1 MVLSATNH
9 AEIAYGGGVAT
20 VADHVIS
27 ALLISGVRR
36 VYGLPGDSLNGF
48 TDAIR
53 RSGEISWEHVRHEET
68 AAFAAAAD
76 AALTRQ
82 LAVCAG
88 SCGPGNL
95 HLINGLFDAQR
106 SRVPVLAI
114 AAHIPRTEIGSEYF
128 QETHPQEL
136 FSECSVYREL
146 VSTPEMAPRILE
158 MAMRA
163 AVEENGVAVV
173 VIPGEIFLQRADAS
187 AFQARPIVRTHSV
200 VRPDDESLRKAA
212 EILNGAEAVTIL
224 GGAGVEGSHDELI
237 QAAATL
243 GAPTVHAL
251 RGKEFIEYDNPFDVG
266 MTGLLGFASGYKAI
280 KEADALLMLGTDF
293 PYQQFYPD
301 NAKVVQV
308 DIRGRNLGRRTPI
321 DLGLVGTVKDT
332 LAALQPLLQQKN
344 QRDHLD
350 RSLRHYRRTRKTLDE
365 LAVNDRDRSPIRP
378 EYVAGLADR
387 LAADDAVFTV
397 DVGSPVVWAARY
409 LKMNGRRRLVGS
421 FNHGTM
427 ACALPHAIGAQTAF
441 RNRQVVALAGDG
453 GLTMMFGELVTLIQN
468 RLPVKV
474 IVFNNSSL
482 NFVELEMKAAG
493 IVNFGTELVNPDFA
507 AVAQAM
513 GIFGRRVEQPSD
525 LQQALADAFAFE
537 GPALV
542 DVVTARQEL
551 SIPPAIT
558 VEQAKGF
565 SLYAIRTILAGRGDE
580 LLDLITT
587 NVARRILD

>member
-1 MVLSATNH
+1 M
-9 AEIAYGGGVAT
+9 AT

-53 RSGEISWEHVRHEET
+53 RSGEITWEHVRHEET

-76 AALTRQ
+76 AALTGQ

-114 AAHIPRTEIGSEYF
+114 AAHIPRTEIGSDYF

-136 FSECSVYREL
+136 FRECSIYREL
-146 VSTPEMAPRILE
+146 VSTPEMLPRILA

-163 AVEENGVAVV
+163 AVEERGVAVV
-173 VIPGEIFLQRADAS
+173 IIPGEIFLQKADAS
-187 AFQARPIVRTHSV
+187 GFEAHPITPARSV
-200 VRPDDESLRKAA
+200 VRPDDESLRRAA

-224 GGAGVEGSHDELI
+224 GGAGVEGAHDELI
-237 QAAATL
+237 QTAATL
-243 GAPTVHAL
+243 GAPIVHAL

-321 DLGLVGTVKDT
+321 DLGLVGTVEDT
-332 LAALQPLLQQKN
+332 LAALQPLLRQKTN
-344 QRDHLD
+344 RDHLD
-350 RSLRHYRRTRKTLDE
+350 HSLKHYRKTRKTLDE

-409 LKMNGRRRLVGS
+409 VKMNGRRRLVGS

-427 ACALPHAIGAQTAF
+427 ACALPHAIGAQTAY
-441 RNRQVVALAGDG
+441 RDRQVVALSGDG

-493 IVNFGTELVNPDFA
+493 IVNFGTDLVNPNFA
-507 AVAQAM
+507 DVAQAM
-513 GIFGRRVEQPSD
+513 GIFGRRVERPAD
-525 LQQALADAFAFE
+525 LEQALTDAFAYD
-537 GPALV
+537 GPAII

>member
-1 MVLSATNH
+1 MAT
-9 AEIAYGGGVAT
+9 I
-20 VADHVIS
+20 ADHFIS
-27 ALLISGVRR
+27 ALTLSGVRR

-53 RSGEISWEHVRHEET
+53 RSADIAWEHVRHEET

-76 AALTRQ
+76 AALTGQ

-128 QETHPQEL
+128 QETHPQDL
-136 FSECSVYREL
+136 FRECSVYCEL

-158 MAMRA
+158 MAMRT

-173 VIPGEIFLQRADAS
+173 VIPGEIFLQRAGES
-187 AFQARPIVRTHSV
+187 GWTARPVRPTRSIL
-200 VRPDDESLRKAA
+200 RPDDESVRRAADILNAA
-212 EILNGAEAVTIL
+212 ERVTIL
-224 GGAGVEGSHDELI
+224 GGAGVAGSHDALIELASTL
-237 QAAATL
+237 QA
-243 GAPTVHAL
+243 PVVHAL

-280 KEADALLMLGTDF
+280 KEADTLLMLGTDF
-293 PYQQFYPD
+293 PYQQFYPEG
-301 NAKVVQV
+301 ATVIQV
-308 DIRGRNLGRRTPI
+308 DIRGRNLGRRTPV
-321 DLGLVGTVKDT
+321 DLGLRGSVRDT
-332 LAALQPLLQQKN
+332 LAALQPLLRPKTD
-344 QRDHLD
+344 RDHLD
-350 RSLRHYRRTRKTLDE
+350 RSLKHYRKTRATLDS
-365 LAVNDRDRSPIRP
+365 LAVNDRDKTPIRP
-378 EYVAGLADR
+378 EYVAALADR
-387 LAADDAVFTV
+387 LASDDAVFTC

-409 LKMNGRRRLVGS
+409 LTMNGRRRLLGS

-427 ACALPHAIGAQTAF
+427 ANALPHGIGAQTAF
-441 RNRQVVALAGDG
+441 PGRQVVALAGDG
-453 GLTMMFGELVTLIQN
+453 GLTMLFGELVTLIQN
-468 RLPVKV
+468 KLPVKV

-493 IVNFGTELVNPDFA
+493 IVTFGTDLVNPDFA

-513 GIFGRRVEQPSD
+513 GIFGRRVTEPAD
-525 LQQALADAFAFE
+525 LERAIADAFAHD
-537 GPALV
+537 GPALI
-542 DVVTARQEL
+542 DVHTARQEL

-565 SLYAIRTILAGRGDE
+565 SLYAIRTILAGRADE
-580 LLDLITT
+580 LLDLVTT

>member
-1 MVLSATNH
+1 M
-9 AEIAYGGGVAT
+9 AT
-20 VADHVIS
+20 VADHVIE
-27 ALLISGVRR
+27 ALRISGIQR

-53 RSGEISWEHVRHEET
+53 RSGEITWEHVRHEET
-68 AAFAAAAD
+68 AGFAAAAD
-76 AALTRQ
+76 AALTGG

-128 QETHPQEL
+128 QETHPQSL
-136 FSECSVYREL
+136 FRECSVYCEL
-146 VSTPEMAPRILE
+146 VSTPEMLPRILE

-173 VIPGEIFLQRADAS
+173 VVPGEIFLQRADAS
-187 AFQARPIVRTHSV
+187 GWSARPVVATSSV
-200 VRPDDESLRKAA
+200 VRPDDESLQRAA
-212 EILNGAEAVTIL
+212 AILNGAKAVTIL
-224 GGAGVEGSHDELI
+224 GGAGVAGSHDALV
-237 QAAATL
+237 ALAATL
-243 GAPTVHAL
+243 NAPIVHAL
-251 RGKEFIEYDNPFDVG
+251 RGKEFIEYDNPYDVG

-280 KEADALLMLGTDF
+280 KECDALLMLGTDF

-301 NAKVVQV
+301 DAKVIQV
-308 DIRGRNLGRRTPI
+308 DVRGRNLGRRTPV
-321 DLGLVGTVKDT
+321 DLGMVGTVKDT
-332 LAALQPLLQQKN
+332 VAALAPLLRQKTE
-344 QRDHLD
+344 RDHLD
-350 RSLRHYRRTRKTLDE
+350 RALRHYSKTRKRMDD
-365 LAVNDRDRSPIRP
+365 LAVNDRDRTPIRP
-378 EYVAGLADR
+378 EYLAGLANR
-387 LAADDAVFTV
+387 LAADDAVFTA

-409 LKMNGRRRLVGS
+409 LSMNGRRRLIGS

-427 ACALPHAIGAQTAF
+427 ACALPLAIGAQTAY
-441 RNRQVVALAGDG
+441 RDRQVVALAGDG
-453 GLTMMFGELVTLIQN
+453 GLTMLFGELTTLIQN

-493 IVNFGTELVNPDFA
+493 IVNFGTDLVNPDFA

-513 GIFGRRVEQPSD
+513 GIFGRRVEQPAD
-525 LQQALADAFAFE
+525 LERALVDAFE
-537 GPALV
+537 YNGPALI

-565 SLYAIRTILAGRGDE
+565 SLYAIRTILAGRADE
-580 LLDLITT
+580 LLDLATT

>member
-1 MVLSATNH
+1 
-9 AEIAYGGGVAT
+9 VAT

-27 ALLISGVRR
+27 ALRLSGVRR

-53 RSGEISWEHVRHEET
+53 RSGEITWEHVRHEET

-76 AALTRQ
+76 AALTGQ
-82 LAVCAG
+82 VAVCAG

-114 AAHIPRTEIGSEYF
+114 AAHIPRSEIGSGYF

-136 FSECSVYREL
+136 FRECSVYCEL
-146 VSTPEMAPRILE
+146 VSTSEMAPRILE

-187 AFQARPIVRTHSV
+187 GWESRPITPTRSV
-200 VRPDDESLRKAA
+200 VRPDDESLRRAA
-212 EILNGAEAVTIL
+212 EILNSAEAVTIL
-224 GGAGVEGSHDELI
+224 GGAGVEGAHDELI
-237 QAAATL
+237 QAAETL
-243 GAPTVHAL
+243 GAPIVHAL
-251 RGKEFIEYDNPFDVG
+251 RGKEFVEYDNPFDVG

-301 NAKVVQV
+301 NAKVIQV

-321 DLGLVGTVKDT
+321 DLGVVGTVKDT
-332 LAALQPLLQQKN
+332 LAALQPLLRQKN
-344 QRDHLD
+344 HRDHLD
-350 RSLRHYRRTRKTLDE
+350 RSLRHYRKTRKTLDE

-378 EYVAGLADR
+378 EYVAGLVDQ

-409 LKMNGRRRLVGS
+409 VKMNGRRRLVGS

-427 ACALPHAIGAQTAF
+427 ACALPHAVGAQTAY
-441 RNRQVVALAGDG
+441 RDRQVVALAGDG
-453 GLTMMFGELVTLIQN
+453 GLTMLFGELVTLIQN

-493 IVNFGTELVNPDFA
+493 IVNFGTDLVNPDFA

-513 GIFGRRVEQPSD
+513 GIFGRRVERPAD
-525 LQQALADAFAFE
+525 LQKALGDAFAYD
-537 GPALV
+537 GPAIV

>member
-1 MVLSATNH
+1 
-9 AEIAYGGGVAT
+9 VAT

-27 ALLISGVRR
+27 ALRISGVRR

-53 RSGEISWEHVRHEET
+53 RSGEITWEHVRHEET

-76 AALTRQ
+76 AALTGQ

-128 QETHPQEL
+128 QETHPQDL
-136 FSECSVYREL
+136 FRECSVYREL

-163 AVEENGVAVV
+163 AVEESGVAVV

-187 AFQARPIVRTHSV
+187 GWESRPVTPTRSV
-200 VRPDDESLRKAA
+200 VRPDDESLRRAA
-212 EILNGAEAVTIL
+212 EILNGTEAVTIL
-224 GGAGVEGSHDELI
+224 GGAGVEGSHDELV

-243 GAPTVHAL
+243 NAPIVHAL

-280 KEADALLMLGTDF
+280 KEADALLMVGTDF

-321 DLGLVGTVKDT
+321 DLGLVGSVRDT
-332 LAALQPLLQQKN
+332 LVALQPLLRQKS
-344 QRDHLD
+344 QREHLD
-350 RSLRHYRRTRKTLDE
+350 RSLRHYRKTRKTLDE
-365 LAVNDRDRSPIRP
+365 LAVNDRDRTPIRP
-378 EYVAGLADR
+378 EYVAGLADQ

-409 LKMNGRRRLVGS
+409 LTMNGRRRLVGS

-427 ACALPHAIGAQTAF
+427 ACALPHAIGAQTAY
-441 RNRQVVALAGDG
+441 RDRQVVALAGDG

-493 IVNFGTELVNPDFA
+493 IVNFGTDLINPNFA
-507 AVAQAM
+507 NVAQAM
-513 GIFGRRVEQPSD
+513 GIFGRRVEQPAD
-525 LQQALADAFAFE
+525 LQQALADAFAYD
-537 GPALV
+537 GPAIV